1 MKTKDLALTAVFAT
15 LYYVLGMVF
24 QPISFMAVQIRV
36 ACALI
41 PLIYLFG
48 YPATIGIT
56 IGHLI
61 FNMNSPIGFLDLISP
76 FVFLIPRLLIQRYGV
91 KAMPIHTLVVGGWVG
106 YILNVAF
113 NIPLIP
119 TILTVTIGEFVAE
132 WYLGYLL
139 LYPRIEE
146 RL

>member
-1 MKTKDLALTAVFAT
+1 MNSKQLAQTAIFAT
-15 LYYVLGMVF
+15 LYYVLGIVF

-61 FNMNSPIGFLDLISP
+61 FNMGSPIGFLDLMSP

-91 KAMPIHTLVVGGWVG
+91 KAMPIHTLAVGGWVG

-113 NIPLIP
+113 GIPLIP
-119 TILTVTIGEFVAE
+119 TVLTVTIGEFIAE

-139 LYPRIEE
+139 LYHGVEKRI
-146 RL
+146 